1 MSDGLI
7 DFISADLAT
16 NNDQLG
22 EDGKDGKTYLVKL
35 SKKYTGEYDGQ
46 SFRLKKGHRIAV
58 KTFKTKKSVNKI
70 RKEAEYQHICA
81 QVDISPAIYGV
92 HYEEKYIAMDALA
105 TLPAKDY
112 KNQSLPDNIQYMIC
126 ALMGRLDDVR
136 VLHGDM
142 NALNVMLST
151 SGRPYMIDFGFAK
164 KITSTV
170 YKKHGARPNFT
181 VSLWGLVR
189 GFARYKVECT
199 IMNECMEACKAQED
213 ISDYINR
220 GEILLSGSK
229 KRKR

>member
-92 HYEEKYIAMDALA
+92 HYEEKYIAMDVDQRYMEDALSIIMKESVRSRQRA
-105 TLPAKDY
+105 LVPPSQTIHSKNSLTPSASSKSSCISGTLDLLI
-112 KNQSLPDNIQYMIC
+112 SSI
-126 ALMGRLDDVR
+126 
-136 VLHGDM
+136 VL
-142 NALNVMLST
+142 
-151 SGRPYMIDFGFAK
+151 R
-164 KITSTV
+164 
-170 YKKHGARPNFT
+170 
-181 VSLWGLVR
+181 
-189 GFARYKVECT
+189 
-199 IMNECMEACKAQED
+199 
-213 ISDYINR
+213 
-220 GEILLSGSK
+220 
-229 KRKR
+229 